1 MEATEVQ
8 ILARLSEQRSATTRT
23 HVRAKKTITLL
34 GGWCSGLS
42 SEPWGFGTEVQIL
55 YRPFNTVINHTT
67 SLTTGA
73 ARRAWVSHAPTS

>member
-23 HVRAKKTITLL
+23 HVRDSKTITLL

-55 YRPFNTVINHTT
+55 YRPLHTATSHTT
-67 SLTTGA
+67 
-73 ARRAWVSHAPTS
+73 